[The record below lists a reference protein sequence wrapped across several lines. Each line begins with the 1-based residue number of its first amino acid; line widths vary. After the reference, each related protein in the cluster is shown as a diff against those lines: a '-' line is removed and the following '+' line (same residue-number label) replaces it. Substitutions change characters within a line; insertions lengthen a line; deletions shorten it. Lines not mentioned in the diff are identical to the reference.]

1 MPPPFGTLLYCF
13 LLNITAVSDMRNSLL
28 VVCAL
33 LLAAT
38 ATDAIAG
45 KVYKW
50 VDKDGNTHYT
60 NTPPPEASQQERTV
74 LDAHGNVTETLSAP
88 KTAEE
93 IEADRQQKAAAAEAE
108 RAAKEL
114 AAKDN
119 MLLQTYSSAEEMEL
133 ARDGRLAALEAQV
146 KVVSGTISSLETQLA
161 EQEKQLA
168 VIRENGKPIPPHLQT
183 AVEKT
188 RKELLQNQKF
198 LMAREEEQEQIRQKF
213 ATDIARF
220 RELRGSK

>member
-1 MPPPFGTLLYCF
+1 
-13 LLNITAVSDMRNSLL
+13 MRNSLL
-28 VVCAL
+28 LICAL
-33 LLAAT
+33 LLVTGSAVAE
-38 ATDAIAG
+38 AG

-74 LDAHGNVTETLSAP
+74 LDEHGNVTDTLSAP

-93 IEADRQQKAAAAEAE
+93 IEAERQKIAEQAETDRL
-108 RAAKEL
+108 AKEQ

-119 MLLQTYSSAEEMEL
+119 MLLQTYSTAEEMEM

-161 EQEKQLA
+161 EQERQA
-168 VIRENGKPIPPHLQT
+168 ATVRDGGKPVPAHLQ
-183 AVEKT
+183 AAMEKT

-213 ATDIARF
+213 AADIARF
-220 RELRGSK
+220 KELRGAK